1 MHNTLSHAQCG
12 WSMVKDAFTLFW
24 QKIGTCEVDR
34 VSRGAHP
41 GQSDEH
47 AFTFGTASGA
57 KILDH
62 ARRLNEAAGPDD
74 APDAGDH
81 ASHARAMIP
90 VAPAPVDPGTAR
102 ELIPYLRNA
111 QQFTPPS
118 RTRRAQRKL
127 AARLRLLGERYE
139 AWRLDASAWF
149 AKRDLA
155 PDLAEDIGSR
165 RWLRGLGTM
174 VGLGVAA
181 LACWPD
187 LTPLEARPA
196 MPESEAVA
204 SELRSQMIL
213 PLALGAD
220 SGRRMGPTQAVIPLK
235 SAPERPQIQMLVTL
249 APGDSF
255 AGMLRRAGVAG
266 EDIDRAAAL
275 VGQAVAVGDIQPGT
289 QMDLILGRRPA
300 PGQPRPLDSLSFRA
314 RFDLELALTR
324 PGVGE
329 SNPDGT
335 PVVPSGPLAL
345 QRKVIRVDETPLR
358 VRGQVGSSLYR
369 SMRQAGVPASA
380 VQEYLKA
387 LDAQIDM
394 DREVRPGDEFDI
406 IIAYRRAATGERQ
419 AGQLLYAG
427 IDRGGLPRTQLMRW
441 GSEGRF
447 YEASGVGEQ
456 RRGLLAPVPGAI
468 TSNFG
473 MRRHPILGYMRM
485 HAGVDF
491 QARYGTPIVAV
502 SDGRV
507 RSAGRAGGCGIAVML
522 DHGGGL
528 STRYCHMSRMAVA
541 PGMNV
546 RRGQVIGYVGST
558 GLSTGSHLHYE
569 MYRGG
574 RVINPASV
582 QFVSRALLS
591 GTELIDF
598 RMQLNRLKQVEVGAA
613 LKDLEP
619 QGGEVK
625 EPVREIEKAG
635 TPRIGARSGALN
647 ATL

>member
-1 MHNTLSHAQCG
+1 M
-12 WSMVKDAFTLFW
+12 M
-24 QKIGTCEVDR
+24 
-34 VSRGAHP
+34 
-41 GQSDEH
+41 
-47 AFTFGTASGA
+47 
-57 KILDH
+57 LDH
-62 ARRLNEAAGPDD
+62 ARKLTDPAEGPE
-74 APDAGDH
+74 DAGDTPGEEE
-81 ASHARAMIP
+81 SRALAVIP
-90 VAPAPVDPGTAR
+90 QPIDPLQAR
-102 ELIPYLRNA
+102 ELLPYLRNA
-111 QQFTPPS
+111 EKLALP
-118 RTRRAQRKL
+118 TRSQRMRRKL
-127 AARLRLLGERYE
+127 AKRWAARAEAYE
-139 AWRLDASAWF
+139 AWRLDASQWF
-149 AKRDLA
+149 DRLDLA

-174 VGLGVAA
+174 VGLGAVA

-196 MPESEAVA
+196 MPRGEAVD
-204 SELRSQMIL
+204 SEMRSQMIL

-220 SGRRMGPTQAVIPLK
+220 SGRRMGPTPAVIPLK
-235 SAPERPQIQMLVTL
+235 SAPERPQIQMVVTL

-255 AGMLRRAGVAG
+255 ASMLRRAGVAG
-266 EDIDRAAAL
+266 EDIDRAAVL
-275 VGQAVAVGDIQPGT
+275 VGQAMAVGDIQPGT
-289 QMDLILGRRPA
+289 QMDLILGRRTA

-329 SNPDGT
+329 VNPDGT
-335 PVVPSGPLAL
+335 PVTPAGPLAL
-345 QRKVIRVDETPLR
+345 QRNVIRVDETPLR
-358 VRGQVGSSLYR
+358 VRGVVGSSLYR
-369 SMRQAGVPASA
+369 SMRAAGVPASA

-394 DREVRPGDEFDI
+394 EREVRPTDEFDVI
-406 IIAYRRAATGERQ
+406 LAYRRAATGERM

-427 IDRGGLPRTQLMRW
+427 VERSGVPRTQLMRW
-441 GSEGRF
+441 GTEGRF

-456 RRGLLAPVPGAI
+456 RRGLLAPVPGAV

-473 MRRHPILGYMRM
+473 MRRHPILGYTRM
-485 HAGVDF
+485 HAGIDF
-491 QARYGTPIVAV
+491 KASYGTPIVAV

-507 RSAGRAGGCGIAVML
+507 ISAGRSGGCGIAVKL
-522 DHGGGL
+522 EHGGGL

-558 GLSTGSHLHYE
+558 GLSTGAHLHYE

-598 RMQLNRLKQVEVGAA
+598 RRQLIKLKEIEVGAA
-613 LKDLEP
+613 LKDLAP
-619 QGGEVK
+619 AAGEVK
-625 EPVREIEKAG
+625 APVREIEKVAG
-635 TPRIGARSGALN
+635 PTP
-647 ATL
+647 TPKKP

>member
-1 MHNTLSHAQCG
+1 M
-12 WSMVKDAFTLFW
+12 
-24 QKIGTCEVDR
+24 
-34 VSRGAHP
+34 
-41 GQSDEH
+41 
-47 AFTFGTASGA
+47 
-57 KILDH
+57 LDH
-62 ARRLNEAAGPDD
+62 ARKLTGAEGAADAASSPEA
-74 APDAGDH
+74 
-81 ASHARAMIP
+81 
-90 VAPAPVDPGTAR
+90 APAPESRALVLAPVPAALLDPETAR
-102 ELIPYLRNA
+102 GLMRYMQNAEKLAPPTRA
-111 QQFTPPS
+111 QQA
-118 RTRRAQRKL
+118 RRRL
-127 AARLRLLGERYE
+127 AARLGTYAQHYE
-139 AWRLDASAWF
+139 AWRLDASRWF
-149 AKRDLA
+149 DRLDLA

-174 VGLGVAA
+174 VALGAVA
-181 LACWPD
+181 LAGWPD

-196 MPESEAVA
+196 MPQGADVDSEM
-204 SELRSQMIL
+204 RSQMIL
-213 PLALGAD
+213 PLAFGAD
-220 SGRRMGPTQAVIPLK
+220 SGRRMGPTEAVIPLK
-235 SAPERPQIQMLVTL
+235 SAPERPQIQMVVTL
-249 APGDSF
+249 ASGDSF
-255 AGMLRRAGVAG
+255 ASMLRRAGVAG
-266 EDIDRAAAL
+266 EDIDRAASL
-275 VGQAVAVGDIQPGT
+275 VGQAVAVGDIPEGT

-324 PGVGE
+324 PGVGAV
-329 SNPDGT
+329 NPDGT
-335 PVVPSGPLAL
+335 PVIPSGPLAL
-345 QRKVIRVDETPLR
+345 QRNVIRVDDTPLR
-358 VRGQVGSSLYR
+358 VRGIVGTSLYR
-369 SMRQAGVPASA
+369 SMRGAGVPASA

-394 DREVRPGDEFDI
+394 DREVRPTDEFDI

-427 IDRGGLPRTQLMRW
+427 VDRAGQPRTQLMRW

-485 HAGVDF
+485 HAGMDF
-491 QARYGTPIVAV
+491 RAAYGTPIVAV

-507 RSAGRAGGCGIAVML
+507 TSAGRSGGCGIAVRL
-522 DHGGGL
+522 EHGGGL

-541 PGMNV
+541 PGMAV

-558 GLSTGSHLHYE
+558 GLSTGPHLHYE

-574 RVINPASV
+574 RQVNPSSV

-598 RMQLNRLKQVEVGAA
+598 RRQLIRLKEIEVGAA
-613 LKDLEP
+613 LRDLEP
-619 QGGEVK
+619 LPSEVK
-625 EPVREIEKAG
+625 TPQREIQKVELAAPRPAAG
-635 TPRIGARSGALN
+635 PAPARKL
-647 ATL
+647 

>member
-1 MHNTLSHAQCG
+1 M
-12 WSMVKDAFTLFW
+12 M
-24 QKIGTCEVDR
+24 
-34 VSRGAHP
+34 
-41 GQSDEH
+41 
-47 AFTFGTASGA
+47 
-57 KILDH
+57 LDH
-62 ARRLNEAAGPDD
+62 AHKLTDPEEGPE
-74 APDAGDH
+74 DAGH
-81 ASHARAMIP
+81 TPGEAESRALAIIP
-90 VAPAPVDPGTAR
+90 QPIDPAQAR

-111 QQFTPPS
+111 E
-118 RTRRAQRKL
+118 KL
-127 AARLRLLGERYE
+127 APPTFTQRLRRRLAKRWAARAARYE
-139 AWRLDASAWF
+139 AWRLDASQWF
-149 AKRDLA
+149 DRLDLA

-174 VGLGVAA
+174 VGLGAVA

-196 MPESEAVA
+196 MPRGEAVD
-204 SELRSQMIL
+204 SEMRSQMIL

-235 SAPERPQIQMLVTL
+235 SAPERPQIQMVVTL

-255 AGMLRRAGVAG
+255 ASMLRRAGVAG
-266 EDIDRAAAL
+266 EDIDRAAVL

-289 QMDLILGRRPA
+289 QMDLILGRRTA
-300 PGQPRPLDSLSFRA
+300 AGQPRPLDSLSFRA

-329 SNPDGT
+329 VNPDGT
-335 PVVPSGPLAL
+335 PVIPAGPLAL
-345 QRKVIRVDETPLR
+345 QRNVIRVDETPLR
-358 VRGQVGSSLYR
+358 VRGVVGSSLYR
-369 SMRQAGVPASA
+369 SMRAAGVPASA

-394 DREVRPGDEFDI
+394 DREVRPSDEFDVI
-406 IIAYRRAATGERQ
+406 LAYRRAATGERM

-427 IDRGGLPRTQLMRW
+427 VDRSGNPRTQLMRW

-456 RRGLLAPVPGAI
+456 RRGLLAPVPGAV

-473 MRRHPILGYMRM
+473 MRRHPILGYTRM
-485 HAGVDF
+485 HAGIDF
-491 QARYGTPIVAV
+491 KAGYGTPIVAV

-507 RSAGRAGGCGIAVML
+507 TSAGRSGGCGIQVRL
-522 DHGGGL
+522 EHGGGL
-528 STRYCHMSRMAVA
+528 ATRYCHMSRMAVA
-541 PGMNV
+541 PGMSV

-558 GLSTGSHLHYE
+558 GLSTGPHLHYE

-574 RVINPASV
+574 RVINPSSV

-598 RMQLNRLKQVEVGAA
+598 RRQLIKLKEIEVGAA
-613 LKDLEP
+613 LKDLAP
-619 QGGEVK
+619 AAGEVK
-625 EPVREIEKAG
+625 EPVREIEKVAG
-635 TPRIGARSGALN
+635 PTPAPKKP
-647 ATL
+647 